1 MIKNVISNDIETG
14 ALQHMRKYILDK
26 MENRSISNLIDDI
39 LKNYNSA
46 EDEFFLLQAGLLA
59 HELPK
64 GLRAFLNDFKQH
76 DDIHPSCLIEGYK
89 IDNERIGKSPKHWR
103 DKNFSSSI
111 NEEIYFVLCASLTG
125 HPIAWSTQQ
134 AGRIVHDIFP
144 IKEHEN
150 DQLGFSSKE
159 NLEWHTEDAFHPLR
173 GDYIALMC
181 IRNPSHTPT
190 MIAST
195 TDIDLTLEEFKPL
208 FKPIFKIRPD
218 NSHLQAGS
226 YDPVHSKLSEAQ
238 EAMYK
243 HNQHPQQIPV
253 LFGDPKN
260 PYWRLDPYF
269 METPEDKDTR
279 KALRLLIRSINNN
292 LKELI
297 LSPGDIFFCDNY
309 RVVHGRAPFSANYD
323 GWDRWLKR
331 LNIVID
337 LRKSRAVR
345 TSGISRIFY

>member
-1 MIKNVISNDIETG
+1 MK
-14 ALQHMRKYILDK
+14 KYILDE
-26 MENRSISNLIDDI
+26 MENNSISNLIEDV

-46 EDEFFLLQAGLLA
+46 EDESFLLQAGLLA

-76 DDIHPSCLIEGYK
+76 EDSHPSCLIGGYK
-89 IDNERIGKSPKHWR
+89 IDNERIGKSPKHWK
-103 DKNFSSSI
+103 DKIFSSSV
-111 NEEIYFVLCASLTG
+111 NEEIFFVLCASLTG
-125 HPIAWSTQQ
+125 YPIAWSTQQ
-134 AGRIVHDIFP
+134 AGHVVHDIFP

-181 IRNPSHTPT
+181 IRNPSRTPT

-195 TDIDLTLEEFKPL
+195 TDIDLTLEEYKPL
-208 FKPIFKIRPD
+208 FQPIFKIRPD
-218 NSHLQAGS
+218 NSHLQETPNNS
-226 YDPVHSKLSEAQ
+226 PPSNLTEAQ
-238 EAMYK
+238 KAMHK
-243 HNQHPQQIPV
+243 LNQQPQQIPV

-269 METPEDKDTR
+269 METPEDEDAR
-279 KALRLLIRSINNN
+279 KALSLLISSINNN

-297 LSPGDIFFCDNY
+297 LGPGDVFFCDNY
-309 RVVHGRAPFSANYD
+309 RVVHGRTPFFANYD

-337 LRKSRAVR
+337 LRKSRAIR
-345 TSGISRIFY
+345 ASGTSRIFY